1 MVLVE
6 VGLGFDA
13 AGYLQGIAPGRTDRG
28 WNRCGGMVADRRA
41 HSDAMVLPDGCD
53 AGYVRCEGEGCT

>member
-1 MVLVE
+1 ME

-13 AGYLQGIAPGRTDRG
+13 AGYLQGVVPGRTDRG
-28 WNRCGGMVADRRA
+28 WNRCGCMVADRQA

-53 AGYVRCEGEGCT
+53 AGYVR